1 MPDVLT
7 QNDCYRAGVKIKP
20 CGVMVHSTGANN
32 PTLRRYVQ
40 PDATTQEREKLL
52 ALLGKNTNGNHW
64 NQTRQ
69 YIYTDGTRTIGT
81 RDYSKKLKQTLYE
94 PCVHGFIGKLADGSI
109 AACQTLPWN
118 SRGWHS
124 GYATKQSVTNANK
137 LGYIGFEI
145 CEDGL
150 TDPVYF
156 AKVYREAVGLTAY
169 LCRMYNLDPRK
180 DGTVICHSEGYKRGI
195 ASNHKDV
202 MHWFPRHGKDMN
214 TFRADVIAEWS
225 KNQDAEKEDEDVT
238 RYNKISDM
246 PAYARP
252 TIIKLVDKGF
262 IGGSGKVKDVSGRP
276 ADLDLSQD
284 MIRGFI
290 INDRAGLYG

>member
-1 MPDVLT
+1 MNLHKCILT
-7 QNDCYRAGVKIKP
+7 QNDCYKAGVKIRP
-20 CGVMVHSTGANN
+20 TGIMVHSTGANN
-32 PTLRRYVQ
+32 PHLRRYVQ
-40 PDATTQEREKLL
+40 PDDG
-52 ALLGKNTNGNHW
+52 LLGKNGGGTHW
-64 NQTRQ
+64 NQPRPGGLQ
-69 YIYTDGTRTIGT
+69 V
-81 RDYSKKLKQTLYE
+81 
-94 PCVHGFIGKLADGSI
+94 CVHAFIGKLADGSI
-109 AACQTLPWN
+109 ATYQTLPWDIV
-118 SRGWHS
+118 GWHS
-124 GYATKQSVTNANK
+124 GYGFYGSANRQ
-137 LGYIGFEI
+137 GYIGFEI

-156 AKVYREAVGLTAY
+156 AKVYREAVELTAY
-169 LCRMYNLDPRK
+169 LCRTYNLDPRK

-195 ASNHKDV
+195 ASNHADV

-214 TFRADVIAEWS
+214 TFRADVAAEWS

-238 RYNKISDM
+238 RYNKISDV

-262 IGGSGKVKDVSGRP
+262 IGGSGKVKDSNGRP

-284 MIRGFI
+284 MIRCFV